1 MNSSNPTSLN
11 LTCQKNEL
19 AESKLTGWTNSL
31 NFHPPNLHEFVRFD
45 KFVCSMRCDSTS
57 WDWRVRI
64 RRLRIWQLLI
74 ISQKTFQSHLC
85 LNLEVLIIL
94 EYEKQNE
101 IKIKSLFLT
110 IILTYLNLIVYQF
123 FGLDK
128 ILSQIKIFYCCQIYK
143 NFDFFDSMC

>member
-64 RRLRIWQLLI
+64 RLHVVSSLKVFLSMKCSLDQFIFLKFKQCPNLTFVYLLN
-74 ISQKTFQSHLC
+74 H
-85 LNLEVLIIL
+85 
-94 EYEKQNE
+94 
-101 IKIKSLFLT
+101 
-110 IILTYLNLIVYQF
+110 ILTNNYLLQVSHIT
-123 FGLDK
+123 L
-128 ILSQIKIFYCCQIYK
+128 
-143 NFDFFDSMC
+143 